1 MKFLLWISSDC
12 HNLTEIAGALK
23 AGGHDL
29 GLLLVQDGV
38 YLADKGCPESETLLR
53 LGAPIHATRNHVEER
68 GIEARLVVDVE
79 PISYEDAVDLIME
92 QYDRVISL

>member
-23 AGGHDL
+23 TGGHGL

-38 YLADKGCPESETLLR
+38 YLADMGCPESETLLD
-53 LGAPIHATRNHVEER
+53 LGVPIHATRNHVEER
-68 GIEARLVVDVE
+68 GIEDRLVIEVE
-79 PISYEDAVDLIME
+79 LISYDDAVDLIME
-92 QYDRVISL
+92 QYDRIISL